1 MTKLLEQIESRL
13 AAISKWSN
21 NEPMND
27 TELHGFVRRIRR
39 ANDLR
44 GMPLLSSEHAD
55 VIRVVEEFRKVRNQ
69 REGELAALKVAV
81 EALGKLSV
89 RSFKGTDCA
98 NYPAAEFASA
108 SEMVRECLEA
118 LAQITKLMGEGE

>member
-81 EALGKLSV
+81 
-89 RSFKGTDCA
+89 
-98 NYPAAEFASA
+98 NYLDSLRDNRPKEQVWLFAE
-108 SEMVRECLEA
+108 EA
-118 LAQITKLMGEGE
+118 LAQITKLLGEAE

>member
-69 REGELAALKVAV
+69 REGELAALRA
-81 EALGKLSV
+81 ALEKLNELDQTLRV
-89 RSFKGTDCA
+89 
-98 NYPAAEFASA
+98 PAAEYVPAIADAFTIIDQ
-108 SEMVRECLEA
+108 A
-118 LAQITKLMGEGE
+118 LAQITKLMGEGK